1 MVCTLQVTI
10 CDEKRTICPCIV
22 TILQIDINV
31 NNNILGGEK
40 VSNFK
45 SYIRAQRRELMPSA
59 IETLHK
65 TFIKLDY
72 HNKNKEYFYNHASD
86 IVRALRRENYTTFLE
101 EEKEFSIKVYESLI
115 DDDTLA
121 EYNNKNAVKNY
132 IRENVDNF
140 YALSLSNTQSRRSRA
155 GSEFEGIIELLLMGA
170 EIPFDTQGAIGS
182 GVFETKELAKLVDC
196 VSPGVEEYTENKR
209 NTLLISAKT
218 TLRERWQEVGD
229 EMSRTKAREMYLATV
244 DTTISQNKINLIG
257 KNNIMLVTYKD
268 EKESKYNNSPY
279 VISFETMLEELETN
293 KITWDSS
300 PLSSE
305 LTTQKVQRLKH
316 LQKINS
322 DKPFISGYFKKMASF
337 YTND

>member
-1 MVCTLQVTI
+1 MS
-10 CDEKRTICPCIV
+10 DF
-22 TILQIDINV
+22 NH
-31 NNNILGGEK
+31 
-40 VSNFK
+40 
-45 SYIRAQRRELMPSA
+45 YIRAQRQELMPNA
-59 IETLHK
+59 LETLHK

-72 HNKNKEYFYNHASD
+72 QNRDKEYFYTHASE
-86 IVRALRRENYTTFLE
+86 IVRTLRIENYATFLE

-115 DDDTLA
+115 DPDVLTEDDS
-121 EYNNKNAVKNY
+121 ENAVKHY
-132 IRENVDNF
+132 IRENTDNF
-140 YALSLSNTQSRRSRA
+140 YTLSLSNTQSRRSRA

-244 DTTISQNKINLIG
+244 DENISQNKINLIG

-268 EKESKYNNSPY
+268 EKERKYNNSPY
-279 VISFETMLEELETN
+279 VISFETMLEELKTN

-305 LTTQKVQRLKH
+305 LTVQKLQRLKN
-316 LQKINS
+316 LREINS
-322 DKPFISGYFKKMASF
+322 DKPFIRDYFEKMISF
-337 YTND
+337 YDNE